1 MAINP
6 HGRLRISEQES
17 LLNPAEKHQAKT
29 LDQFAKDEKQVR
41 IGYSG
46 NKMTDSIETTYP
58 EVIFHEHDS
67 WERPDLD
74 WVKQVAV
81 NKSAVE
87 RRVATLAGRRSVKKE
102 WQAAWLLKA
111 ITCIDLTTLAGDD
124 TAGKVRRLC
133 AKAKNPVRSDLLER
147 LGVSGITVGAVCV
160 YPTMV
165 GHAAKALEGTSIPVA
180 SVATG
185 FPTGL
190 MPIKQRLQEIQ
201 YAVDQGAAEIDMVI
215 TRELVLTGR
224 WDELY
229 DEVAACKEACG
240 QAHLKVILAT
250 GELGTLRNV
259 ARASMV
265 AQMAGANFIKT
276 STGKETENAT
286 LPVTLTMVRCI
297 RRYLEMTGRK
307 VGFKP
312 AGGIRTAKDA
322 LAWQILMKEELGR
335 EWLEPSLFRFGAS
348 GLLTDIERQLEHFA
362 TGAYS
367 ASYRHPTA

>member
-1 MAINP
+1 MNTVDTIYRGAI
-6 HGRLRISEQES
+6 L
-17 LLNPAEKHQAKT
+17 
-29 LDQFAKDEKQVR
+29 
-41 IGYSG
+41 
-46 NKMTDSIETTYP
+46 
-58 EVIFHEHDS
+58 HEHDA
-67 WERPDLD
+67 WERPELD
-74 WVKQVAV
+74 WVKQIAV

-87 RRVATLAGRRSVKKE
+87 RRVATLAGRRTVKKE

-111 ITCIDLTTLAGDD
+111 ISCIDLTTLSGDD
-124 TAGKVRRLC
+124 TAGKVHRLC
-133 AKAKNPVRSDLLER
+133 AKAKNPVRADLLER

-165 GHAAKALEGTSIPVA
+165 RHAVKALEGTPIPVA

-185 FPTGL
+185 FPSGL
-190 MPIKQRLQEIQ
+190 MPIKQRLEEIQ

-224 WDELY
+224 WEELY
-229 DEVAACKEACG
+229 DEVAACKEACSH
-240 QAHLKVILAT
+240 AHLKVILAT

-265 AQMAGANFIKT
+265 AQLAGANFIKT

-335 EWLEPSLFRFGAS
+335 EWLEPHLFRFGAS
-348 GLLTDIERQLEHFA
+348 GLLTDIERQLEHFV

-367 ASYRHPTA
+367 AGYRHPLA